1 MKIGGESRDRSDVQQ
16 FATRTPARRKFPRN
30 PSAIRASRYSRNSNP
45 STRNASSANP
55 YREGYN
61 ILREELY
68 RKSWKFLSTNFSLEY
83 LSTNFS
89 LENPFYGGLLSPYIA
104 RISSFFY
111 SCFHFFFSR
120 GKGTRESI
128 NLKRLPFSEEI
139 YQRQGEILYG
149 DNFISKLSRLLYIIY
164 QRIIRKILEIQI
176 GRGQI

>member
-68 RKSWKFLSTNFSLEY
+68 RKSWKFHPSNISPRIFHSKTRSTEDY
-83 LSTNFS
+83 
-89 LENPFYGGLLSPYIA
+89 YR
-104 RISSFFY
+104 RISRGLAPFFIVA
-111 SCFHFFFSR
+111 SIFFFSR

>member
-16 FATRTPARRKFPRN
+16 FATRTSARRKFPRN

-55 YREGYN
+55 YREGLQHFTGRIVSE
-61 ILREELY
+61 ILEI
-68 RKSWKFLSTNFSLEY
+68 SPIEY

>member
-68 RKSWKFLSTNFSLEY
+68 RKSWKFHPSNISPLQ
-83 LSTNFS
+83 NFS
-89 LENPFYGGLLSPYIA
+89 LENLFYGGLLSPYIA

-164 QRIIRKILEIQI
+164 QRVIRKILEIQI

>member
-68 RKSWKFLSTNFSLEY
+68 RKSWKFHPSNISPRIFHSKTRSTEDY
-83 LSTNFS
+83 
-89 LENPFYGGLLSPYIA
+89 YR
-104 RISSFFY
+104 RISRGLAPFFTVA
-111 SCFHFFFSR
+111 SIFFSPAVKEQGIDKFETSPILR
-120 GKGTRESI
+120 RDISATRRNI
-128 NLKRLPFSEEI
+128 VR
-139 YQRQGEILYG
+139 R
-149 DNFISKLSRLLYIIY
+149 
-164 QRIIRKILEIQI
+164 
-176 GRGQI
+176 